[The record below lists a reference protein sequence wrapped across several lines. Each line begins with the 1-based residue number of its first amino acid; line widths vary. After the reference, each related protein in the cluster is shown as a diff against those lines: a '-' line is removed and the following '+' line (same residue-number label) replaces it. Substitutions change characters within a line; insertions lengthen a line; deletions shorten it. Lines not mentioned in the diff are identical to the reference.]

1 MSTSE
6 PKKDEAPASETGAE
20 PSPTD
25 AAFPAET
32 PDATKADATKAD
44 ATKADATKAD
54 AKPETEVEAQP
65 AAAEPAGEPAAAT
78 AGEPEQAAAEEPVW
92 PPPESKP
99 KSDEPELLTK
109 PEEPE
114 EPELLTKPE
123 EPPAAAGADEP
134 ASLPKQELA
143 LSESTLH
150 WLVDG
155 EQPIEPSEANPVLA
169 PIYDSRAPVAGRK
182 RTFAI
187 IGGAAVLSLGIAW
200 ALHAQAAHHRTVA
213 AESADDSADVL
224 VHRAEAALAQG
235 RAGEALDL
243 ARLAIVTDPRM
254 ANAYIVVGTIQ
265 HSGGQALDARDSY
278 RRYLELAPLGVHAAE
293 ARAALKT
300 LPP

>member
-20 PSPTD
+20 PGSTD
-25 AAFPAET
+25 AASPAET
-32 PDATKADATKAD
+32 PAAPTADAMTAD
-44 ATKADATKAD
+44 HSQAD
-54 AKPETEVEAQP
+54 AKPETDVAAQP
-65 AAAEPAGEPAAAT
+65 AAAVEPAGEPAPAPAA
-78 AGEPEQAAAEEPVW
+78 EPEKASAEEPVW

-99 KSDEPELLTK
+99 EEAPATKPEEPALLTK
-109 PEEPE
+109 PEEPA
-114 EPELLTKPE
+114 LLTKPE
-123 EPPAAAGADEP
+123 EPLAAGSDEP

-155 EQPIEPSEANPVLA
+155 EHPIEASEPNPVLVPA
-169 PIYDSRAPVAGRK
+169 YDPRAPVAGRK

-187 IGGAAVLSLGIAW
+187 IGGAAILSLGIAW

-213 AESADDSADVL
+213 AESADNSADVL

-243 ARLAIVTDPRM
+243 ARLAIVTDPRL
-254 ANAYIVVGTIQ
+254 ANAFIVIGTVQ
-265 HSGGQALDARDSY
+265 RSGGQALDARDSY
-278 RRYLELAPLGVHAAE
+278 RRYLELAPLGIHAAE

>member
-6 PKKDEAPASETGAE
+6 PKPKKDEAPASETAAE
-20 PSPTD
+20 PGPTD
-25 AAFPAET
+25 TAAPAET
-32 PDATKADATKAD
+32 PAATQ
-44 ATKADATKAD
+44 AD
-54 AKPETEVEAQP
+54 AKPETEAEPQP
-65 AAAEPAGEPAAAT
+65 AAAASQAGEPDPAPAGEPASASAD
-78 AGEPEQAAAEEPVW
+78 EPVW

-99 KSDEPELLTK
+99 DESLPTKPDEPAV
-109 PEEPE
+109 
-114 EPELLTKPE
+114 LTKPE
-123 EPPAAAGADEP
+123 EPPAAVGPDEP

-155 EQPIEPSEANPVLA
+155 EQPIEVSEPNPILA
-169 PIYDSRAPVAGRK
+169 PIYDARAPVAGRK

-213 AESADDSADVL
+213 VASADDSADLL

-243 ARLAIVTDPRM
+243 ARLAIVTDPGL
-254 ANAYIVVGTIQ
+254 ANAYIIIGAVER
-265 HSGGQALDARDSY
+265 SGGQTLDARDSY
-278 RRYLELAPLGVHAAE
+278 RHYLELAPLGTHAAE